1 MKVYII
7 LEHQLEY
14 GDYNFSTI
22 AGTRVVD
29 VFLNKEDAESE
40 ADFKRSIDKQ
50 IVEKHLCDP
59 CEYEVQE
66 WEVTE

>member
-7 LEHQLEY
+7 LEHQLEDGAY
-14 GDYNFSTI
+14 INSTRI
-22 AGTRVVD
+22 VD
-29 VFLNKEDAESE
+29 VFRNKEDAESE

-50 IVEKHLCDP
+50 IVAKHLCDP